1 MSDSPLKSVVGGGA
15 AAKST
20 AGAKGAGST
29 SGGAGASPRK
39 VKAISDMN
47 LTQLKFREL
56 EIQQQHVHELHRE
69 LSQRKADVAKQ
80 TQRLDELSAQLG
92 EAQDKLRAVLAQS
105 QEAEQRDS
113 TLRKQEDAIARARA
127 SVAERH
133 QYMRTLHHMMDRLV
147 RSRLACEG
155 RVEALR
161 ASNGEA
167 RKELSAS
174 LQRLRKA
181 EAGEASA
188 REELAN
194 ARVRAA
200 EQRTKWEGRLAERRE
215 AMTETSEVLAFREA
229 QLAAKSAIIA
239 QVKGDLS
246 TEGEQRLTRK
256 VVSTKLRTIAADG
269 ANVRRASSHND
280 LELAFRRIIDATGIT
295 SIGQVLEKFL
305 NQAENVKS
313 LNMMIDE
320 ATGKIAQLQEARALQ
335 RRGAEALRFEG
346 ALGAASAH
354 RKAIDEREV
363 EIDAVAKTNKRLA
376 ERLALLQ
383 SVVRGIRAAIL
394 HINRSLDAHQIPDV
408 PGNPVSGELLA
419 FLGSAASDDGGAGG
433 EPQGAGAAG
442 YSDEPG
448 EADDGAGDGGG
459 GGGGGG
465 AGGGGAGGAGGARAP
480 GQQGGGRGELDW
492 FIQALAACEQRTLKL
507 VEMLPSRDV
516 RIDDVDAKTL
526 DRFSFIKTALDLG
539 REDPRS
545 LASKAAV
552 KKLFKG
558 QQTQQQQEQQQPRK
572 PVGHLPRSAVKRL
585 RLVEQLSWHEALA
598 AAADQT
604 VADAERVF
612 KHTREVPTSLPE
624 QLLSTDQKLHA
635 AREEAREARR
645 VAQLFKDQLEQL
657 DAGELDLPSDEEAGA
672 AEAEEEELD
681 EFERSVTMI
690 GDKEGRDIIKAEN
703 KRLLLFAEKKR
714 AGRMHSPTAPAPP
727 PDDDI
732 LAAVKSET
740 RRTSAI
746 RPQRQTRLSF
756 IKQAQEPHAPTPLL
770 RTPLPKQGDSNTGRR
785 STARSLSARSLSVSP
800 T

>member
-1 MSDSPLKSVVGGGA
+1 MTFPGVSSSPLKAGVAGAGGA
-15 AAKST
+15 GKST
-20 AGAKGAGST
+20 ASAEVTGSVAG
-29 SGGAGASPRK
+29 GVGASPRK

-47 LTQLKFREL
+47 LTQMKFREL

-69 LSQRKADVAKQ
+69 FSQRKTEAAKQ
-80 TQRLDELSAQLG
+80 AQRLSEVSVQLS
-92 EAQDKLRAVLAQS
+92 EAQDKLRTVLAQT

-113 TLRKQEDAIARARA
+113 TLRKQEDEIARARA

-133 QYMRTLHHMMDRLV
+133 QYMRTLHQMVDRLV

-161 ASNGEA
+161 VSNGEA
-167 RKELSAS
+167 RKELSAA

-181 EAGEASA
+181 DAGEVSA
-188 REELAN
+188 REELA
-194 ARVRAA
+194 RVRARA
-200 EQRTKWEGRLAERRE
+200 ADQRVDWESRLAERRE
-215 AMTETSEVLAFREA
+215 AMVETSEVLAFREA

-239 QVKGDLS
+239 QVKGDLD

-256 VVSTKLRTIAADG
+256 VVTTKLRTIMTDG
-269 ANVRRASSHND
+269 ANVRRIGNHGD
-280 LELAFRRIIDATGIT
+280 LELAFRRIVEATGIT
-295 SIGQVLEKFL
+295 SMSQVLDKFL

-320 ATGKIAQLQEARALQ
+320 ATSKITQLQEARGLQ

-346 ALGAASAH
+346 ALGAASAQ

-376 ERLALLQ
+376 ERLAMLQ

-408 PGNPVSGELLA
+408 PGNPVSGEPLA
-419 FLGSAASDDGGAGG
+419 PSAASDDGGAGS
-433 EPQGAGAAG
+433 EPQGSGGGAMG

-448 EADDGAGDGGG
+448 EAEDGRGDGGT
-459 GGGGGG
+459 G
-465 AGGGGAGGAGGARAP
+465 AGGGASGARAQ
-480 GQQGGGRGELDW
+480 GQLGGGRGDIEW
-492 FIQALAACEQRTLKL
+492 FVQALAACEQRTLKL

-526 DRFSFIKTALDLG
+526 DRFAFIKTALDMG

-545 LASKAAV
+545 LASKVAV
-552 KKLFKG
+552 KKLLKG
-558 QQTQQQQEQQQPRK
+558 GTQQAQQQQPRR

-585 RLVEQLSWHEALA
+585 QLVEQCSRHEALA
-598 AAADQT
+598 AAADQS
-604 VADAERVF
+604 VADAERIF
-612 KHTREVPTSLPE
+612 RHTREVTTSLPE
-624 QLLSTDQKLHA
+624 QLLSTEQKLHL
-635 AREEAREARR
+635 ARDEAREARR

-657 DAGELDLPSDEEAGA
+657 DAGEIDLPSDEETDVVA
-672 AEAEEEELD
+672 AEEEEELD

-703 KRLLLFAEKKR
+703 RRILQFAEKKR
-714 AGRMHSPTAPAPP
+714 AARKPSPTASASPA
-727 PDDDI
+727 DEEVI
-732 LAAVKSET
+732 AAVKSET
-740 RRTSAI
+740 RRTSVI
-746 RPQRQTRLSF
+746 RPQRQTRLQF
-756 IKQAQEPHAPTPLL
+756 IKQAQEPLVPAPIL
-770 RTPLPKQGDSNTGRR
+770 RPPPAKQGDTGKRI
-785 STARSLSARSLSVSP
+785 TTRSLSAASNAL
-800 T
+800 